1 MKRLVVAGT
10 IVVAFAA
17 AVPVID
23 AGAYEVSVAPSPLLA
38 VDQNR
43 ATVVDRIVAEWGS
56 AFADANAGLSAEQL
70 RQVLLGMRSD
80 YLLAASIAGSLEGLR
95 NVVTSSLIGASPG
108 KNAVPKSL
116 GDTAD
121 DLVYTPVT
129 PCRILDTRGGGGGT
143 LTAGAQRNWL
153 ASNPAGTFA
162 GQGGAATNCGI
173 PVKPAA
179 VLANVVVFNT
189 AAGPAFFTTWPFNQ
203 ARPNASTLNWNTA
216 GQQVAN
222 AVVVPLCTGGGCTF
236 DFSAFT
242 SAQTDVAI
250 DVLGYFAAPVATAL
264 QCTQVA
270 SGATSIVVSA
280 DTLVAL
286 PSCAA
291 GFTRTGSLC
300 SGAANVPGGYL
311 LETNAAG
318 CLYRNL
324 SSVSAYNATA
334 TSVCCRV
341 PGR

>member
-1 MKRLVVAGT
+1 MKRHVVAGMILT
-10 IVVAFAA
+10 AFAIA
-17 AVPVID
+17 FPSFD
-23 AGAYEVSVAPSPLLA
+23 AGAHDVSVAPSPLLA

-43 ATVVDRIVAEWGS
+43 ATVVDRIVAEWGT
-56 AFADANAGLSAEQL
+56 AFADANAGLTPDQL

-80 YLLAASIAGSLEGLR
+80 YLLAASIAGSLDGLR
-95 NVVTSSLIGASPG
+95 NVVTSSLIGAAPG
-108 KNAVPKSL
+108 KNAVSKAL

-143 LTAGAQRNWL
+143 LAAGAQRNWL
-153 ASNPAGTFA
+153 ASNPAGTFT
-162 GQGGAATNCGI
+162 GQGGSATNCGI
-173 PVKPAA
+173 PIKPAA
-179 VLANVVVFNT
+179 VLANIAVFNT
-189 AAGPAFFTTWPFNQ
+189 AVGPAFFTTWPFNQ

-216 GQQVAN
+216 GQQIAN
-222 AVVVPLCTGGGCTF
+222 AVIVPLCIGGGCTF

-250 DVLGYFAAPVATAL
+250 DVMGYFAAPIATAL

-270 SGATSIVVSA
+270 SSATSIAVSA

-300 SGAANVPGGYL
+300 AGAANIPGGYL